1 LAEFITGFETAD
13 GVKKYDYNSL
23 ANKPEDG
30 TGTIISGNAD
40 YAEVGEWSDGNPGSE
55 DRLGYFVAIAA
66 VGDNTIKIRKATSE
80 DDVKGVTVF
89 NPAFSGNAAAEKY
102 VSDGVLYPQYS
113 YVGLMGIVS
122 VIDNGT
128 CTVGGRCMPANDGTA
143 IPSTNNMGYG
153 VLERIDENHVLI
165 AVEPGADMIQRIKT
179 QIVELQNRPSG
190 GGNGVSDWNQH
201 DANGRGY
208 INSRPFYEVD
218 AGTKIY
224 ENTDLQL
231 QGTSG
236 RTTEAWLP
244 NQIDIIE
251 GESYYVSWEG
261 KSHKVTAT
269 RSSDMSLELHNLGEF
284 YIRTV
289 EGDAILD
296 VDYNKTRILSYNG
309 LTSVS
314 LAIYTTQAAI
324 KKIDKKFLPD
334 DIGGGGIANI
344 AIFPETNLA
353 FEDTLGT
360 FTMAEIADSIELVEG
375 KTYKVKWGDT
385 VYECVAGKDDHAEG
399 SLFLGN
405 GKDIGEGNTGEPFL
419 IRSTK
424 TGSYATSSGKT
435 EIRNY
440 DATHN
445 VIVGITAPGMIDAK
459 SIPDMYYTEDG
470 EMVEILPEMTSEVLP
485 DDSMIPIMNDFEIV
499 AGNTYIVKWNG
510 VEYERIALDIAALSG
525 GEITGVGIGNPSA
538 LGGEDTGEP
547 FAIVYSPAFVGSMIA
562 GGKGLIIALDG
573 STSVTVSILGNGT
586 TIHHIPPKY
595 IKDMYYEEVI
605 EEKEILP
612 EMTLTSTDFTVER
625 TLFTLKPNYPY
636 KVIYDGTSY
645 SCISKTY
652 VADSGTL
659 VYLGYSVLLGGENT
673 GEPFGILSMG
683 GGTLFSNKDA
693 NVTISII
700 EGGKIVHKIDEKYI
714 PIAPNA
720 VPNTRKINNKELS
733 SDITLTATDVGA
745 VPPSRTINGQ
755 ALSSNIVLSSK
766 DVNGVERGVYT
777 IDGET
782 FVAKTGAEVFNTML
796 NSAVGFYSHAEG
808 YDTVALGG
816 YSHAEGN
823 GTKASGPHSHAEG
836 YSTTASASNS
846 HAEGVGTTA
855 SGLASHAEGN
865 GTIALANDSHVEG
878 RYNIPDEENKYAH
891 IVGNGL
897 TDARSNAHTLDWRG
911 NAWYAGSVEC
921 DSVILRSCTSGST
934 KKFRL
939 SVTDSGSIAVIEM
952 D

>member
-1 LAEFITGFETAD
+1 MAEFITGFETAD

-40 YAEVGEWSDGNPGSE
+40 YAEVGEWSDGNPNSE

-80 DDVKGVTVF
+80 DDVKGVTVL

-218 AGTKIY
+218 AGTIIY

-231 QGTSG
+231 QGEGS
-236 RTTEAWLP
+236 TEAWLP
-244 NQIDIIE
+244 NQIDLIE

-261 KSHKVTAT
+261 KTHEVTAT
-269 RSSDMSLELHNLGEF
+269 RGSNTSLDLHKVGEF
-284 YIRTV
+284 FIRTM
-289 EGDAILD
+289 EGDAIFD
-296 VDYNKTRILSYNG
+296 ADGNKTRINSYEG

-314 LAIYTTQAAI
+314 LAISTTQAAV

-334 DIGGGGIANI
+334 DIGTGGGGVANI

-405 GKDIGEGNTGEPFL
+405 GKEIGEGNTGEPFL

-424 TGSYATSSGKT
+424 TGSYDTSSGKT

-445 VIVGITAPGMIDAK
+445 VIVGITTPGMIDPK
-459 SIPDMYYTEDG
+459 SIPDMYYTEERQD
-470 EMVEILPEMTSEVLP
+470 VEIMPTSTAIDTGSAMMGELYVVG
-485 DDSMIPIMNDFEIV
+485 SPITLV
-499 AGNTYIVKWNG
+499 VGKTYKVIYNG
-510 VEYERIALDIAALSG
+510 TEYESVASEFTLPQVGLSVG
-525 GEITGVGIGNPSA
+525 LGDVGIVTTGTPSGA
-538 LGGEDTGEP
+538 YP
-547 FAIVYSPAFVGSMIA
+547 FVLAVNDLLVQMGACAAVIP
-562 GGKGLIIALDG
+562 LDG
-573 STSVTVSILGNGT
+573 SSNITVSIVGYGEK
-586 TIHHIPPKY
+586 IHHLPSKY
-595 IKDMYYEEVI
+595 IKDMYYEEVF

-612 EMTLTSTDFTVER
+612 EMTLTSTDFTVEG
-625 TLFTLKPNYPY
+625 TSFTLKPNYPY

-652 VADSGTL
+652 VADSGSL
-659 VYLGYSVLLGGENT
+659 VYLGYSYLFGGENT
-673 GEPFGILSMG
+673 GEPFAILSIN
-683 GGTLFSNKDA
+683 GTTYFNNSHS
-693 NVTISII
+693 NVTVSII
-700 EGGKIVHKIDEKYI
+700 EGGTHIHEIPTKYLPKI
-714 PIAPNA
+714 PIEKLPDSVIESGDEVELINA
-720 VPNTRKINNKELS
+720 AACGLLFTKGDFGEVNVSKEVQTKLGLTIARNKL
-733 SDITLTATDVGA
+733 V
-745 VPPSRTINGQ
+745 
-755 ALSSNIVLSSK
+755 
-766 DVNGVERGVYT
+766 
-777 IDGET
+777 
-782 FVAKTGAEVFNTML
+782 L
-796 NSAVGFYSHAEG
+796 NSLQS
-808 YDTVALGG
+808 T
-816 YSHAEGN
+816 
-823 GTKASGPHSHAEG
+823 EG
-836 YSTTASASNS
+836 YSIGYPSVYFTT
-846 HAEGVGTTA
+846 GYYM
-855 SGLASHAEGN
+855 LGN
-865 GTIALANDSHVEG
+865 F
-878 RYNIPDEENKYAH
+878 Y
-891 IVGNGL
+891 
-897 TDARSNAHTLDWRG
+897 ARSEIV
-911 NAWYAGSVEC
+911 YANHQPYTRRIFE
-921 DSVILRSCTSGST
+921 I
-934 KKFRL
+934 L
-939 SVTDSGSIAVIEM
+939 SVADNYGNTSLMLKYDDVPLS
-952 D
+952 